1 MSENQLESQQQKVP
15 TSGKP
20 FAVGRAAADGFDCC
34 GAIILQIGL
43 LFSLS
48 FFFAKLY
55 LRLKCNEV
63 CARTRTILART
74 LWYYN
79 AYILY
84 RVVQSSC

>member
-48 FFFAKLY
+48 FFLGESLFTVKM
-55 LRLKCNEV
+55 
-63 CARTRTILART
+63 
-74 LWYYN
+74 
-79 AYILY
+79 
-84 RVVQSSC
+84 

>member
-20 FAVGRAAADGFDCC
+20 FAVGRAAADGFDCY

-48 FFFAKLY
+48 FFLCECLFTVKM
-55 LRLKCNEV
+55 
-63 CARTRTILART
+63 
-74 LWYYN
+74 
-79 AYILY
+79 
-84 RVVQSSC
+84 